1 MTRARS
7 RTSLQASQV
16 AFSRRRS
23 GSLVISSSPRKR
35 AVAVSMVD
43 GPQRALGSVDALAAR
58 WTSKGAGP
66 QKAASP
72 GALDSRALV
81 FTVSPPQRIG
91 DPELRTLAVRRR
103 AGSIGAWGS
112 LPDDLS
118 GIT

>member
-1 MTRARS
+1 MDPLRGLLA
-7 RTSLQASQV
+7 LEV
-16 AFSRRRS
+16 AGERVQLGEAAALPVRDQE
-23 GSLVISSSPRKR
+23 L
-35 AVAVSMVD
+35 D